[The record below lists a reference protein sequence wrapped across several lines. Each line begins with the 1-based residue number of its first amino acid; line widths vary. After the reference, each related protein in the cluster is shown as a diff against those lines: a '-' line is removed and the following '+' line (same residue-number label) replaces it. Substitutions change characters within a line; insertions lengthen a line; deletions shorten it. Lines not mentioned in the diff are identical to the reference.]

1 METSKNFEKLT
12 EMVGE
17 SAACDI
23 LNDLI
28 AAEYNRQYPNATF
41 EERNNEWGK
50 FVELYTGS
58 AADELITSDVLEE
71 YAD

>member
-23 LNDLI
+23 LNELI
-28 AAEYNRQYPNATF
+28 AAEYNRLHPEATF
-41 EERNNEWGK
+41 EERNADWEQ

-58 AADELITSDVLEE
+58 AADELITADVLEE